1 VTVLAIFLSGEKD
14 VYIDVRPTLI
24 LSATTTQ
31 LNLYE
36 LASSNRN
43 AATRNEK
50 VHGRKRFAKELVLAC
65 CCCSNRRIVLVQ
77 VGDDAVMR
85 TS

>member
-50 VHGRKRFAKELVLAC
+50 VHGEKEICQGIGLDMLLLLGALLEQSPGCVG
-65 CCCSNRRIVLVQ
+65 SGRR
-77 VGDDAVMR
+77 
-85 TS
+85 